1 MPYKEREIERLF
13 YSIGDVA
20 TILNVST
27 SLIRFWEK
35 EFPMLKPRKTQ
46 KGNRQYSAEEIEL
59 LKKIYTLVRVN
70 GFTLD
75 GARKALQEKQPG
87 TITSKDEA
95 LIVLRD
101 IRERIQQAL
110 NSASN

>member
-13 YSIGDVA
+13 YNIGDVA
-20 TILNVST
+20 SILNVST
-27 SLIRFWEK
+27 SLLRFWEK

-59 LKKIYTLVRVN
+59 LKKIYMLVRVN

-75 GARKALQEKQPG
+75 GARKALQEKPPG
-87 TITSKDEA
+87 VINSKDEA
-95 LIVLRD
+95 LVVLKD
-101 IRERIQQAL
+101 LRERIQQAL
-110 NSASN
+110 GSAKN